1 MKHSPLE
8 SVSFGPFQLYPAA
21 RAIEKNGAAMA
32 LGSRALDILIVLVE
46 RAGEIVSHKELI
58 SRAWRGLQ
66 VEPGNLRV
74 HMTALRKAL
83 GDGQASA
90 RYIEN
95 VTGQG
100 YCFVAPIKRTNA
112 SDAEQT
118 ASLSPSI
125 ASRTLTAPMRSLPP
139 ALARM
144 IGRDDSVRTIAADL
158 RADRF
163 VTITGPGGMGKTTVA
178 VSVAHAMLEEFA
190 GNVCFVDL
198 GAITDPKL
206 LIATVASTLG
216 LTIQSVEAVVSLMAF
231 LQRTRMLL
239 VLDNCEHVINAVA
252 ELAETVFSQAPEV
265 HILATSRE
273 ALRVE
278 GEHAHLLRP
287 LGAPPPDTHPNAK
300 TALTFPAVN
309 LFVERAVMSDR
320 HFALTDANAQLVSDI
335 CARLDGIALALEFV
349 AGRIGTYGL
358 EGTADLLK
366 RRLGLHWQG
375 RRTALPRH
383 QTLHSLLEWSYGLLP
398 ESEQHVL
405 RRLAIFVGPFT
416 LEAAQA
422 VASDTVGDAAQ
433 LTEAVDQ
440 LIAKSLVS
448 TVRTPEGR
456 ANFRL
461 LETTRLYGMRKL
473 EESGERDAT
482 AERHARHFV
491 QLLKS
496 SSTERGTTTH
506 LGNLRAALEWCFHD
520 RSTPE
525 TLRDSEVSIDLAT
538 VCAPVFMDLSLW
550 DECRKWSELA
560 LVRLDDSMRGD
571 QRELILQEALAISSL
586 LINEDD
592 ARTAICRGLEIAQ
605 RIGETAIRLRLLGAL
620 HVYRLRMTDFEGALA
635 VAEEMDGVAK
645 SAGDVSYRVIADWML
660 GSAHFVLGHPETS
673 RQLFESGFLH
683 GGPDAGR
690 GEQVGGL
697 YYRTRALYGLARV
710 QWLCGY
716 PDRALRTARQAI
728 VEAAATGSPFN
739 ISYSLVYCCYIFLWC
754 GDLDA
759 AQEMIDKVM
768 ALPHWQ
774 GRLVWFHA
782 EALALKGEL
791 LIRRG
796 NVEDGIELLIGVLT
810 DMRASRQKNLMQTV
824 TACCL
829 AEGLTAAGRT
839 AEALAVIDDA
849 ITHSPGGT
857 ETWDGPELLR
867 VRAAILLSMPGTN
880 AEQAEASVLHALAC
894 ARGQG
899 ARGWELRTTVTLAQ
913 LRVSQGR
920 AAEARALLSA
930 IYEPFTEGFA
940 TRDLTIAVEM
950 LRDLDRDLGGSSGSV
965 ARSHP
970 FRRH

>member
-1 MKHSPLE
+1 MQRSSLE
-8 SVSFGPFQLYPAA
+8 SASFGPFQLYPAA
-21 RAIEKNGAAMA
+21 RAIEKNGAPIA

-58 SRAWRGLQ
+58 ARVWRGLL
-66 VEPGNLRV
+66 VEPANLRV

-83 GDGQASA
+83 GDGQVGV

-100 YCFVAPIKRTNA
+100 YCFVAPIRRTNA
-112 SDAEQT
+112 PDAQQA
-118 ASLSPSI
+118 ASLSPSPS
-125 ASRTLTAPMRSLPP
+125 SRTPTAPMHALPP

-144 IGRDDSVRTIAADL
+144 IGRDDTVRTIAADL
-158 RADRF
+158 RTDRF
-163 VTITGPGGMGKTTVA
+163 VTIIGPGGMGKTTVA

-190 GNVCFVDL
+190 NNVCFVDL
-198 GAITDPKL
+198 GAITDPTL
-206 LIATVASTLG
+206 LTATVASTLG

-239 VLDNCEHVINAVA
+239 VLDNCEHIIDAVA
-252 ELAETVFSQAPEV
+252 ALAETVFSQAPEV

-287 LGAPPPDTHPNAK
+287 LGAPPPDTRPDAQ

-309 LFVERAVMSDR
+309 LFVDRVVMSDR
-320 HFALTDANAQLVSDI
+320 HFALTDTNAQLVSEI
-335 CARLDGIALALEFV
+335 CARLDGIALALELV

-398 ESEQHVL
+398 ETEQHVL

-433 LTEAVDQ
+433 LTDAVDQ

-456 ANFRL
+456 TNFRL

-473 EESGERDAT
+473 EESGEEDAT
-482 AERHARHFV
+482 AERHARYFV
-491 QLLKS
+491 QLS
-496 SSTERGTTTH
+496 RASSTKNGTTTRYEY

-520 RSTPE
+520 RITTE
-525 TLRDSEVSIDLAT
+525 TLRASAVGIDLAA
-538 VCAPVFMDLSLW
+538 VCAPVFVDLSLW

-560 LVRLDDSMRGD
+560 LARLDDSMRGD
-571 QRELILQEALAISSL
+571 QLELVLQQALAISSL
-586 LINEDD
+586 LINADD

-605 RIGETAIRLRLLGAL
+605 RIGATAIRLRLLGAL

-635 VAEEMDGVAK
+635 VAEEMGAVAK
-645 SAGDVSYRVIADWML
+645 SAGDVSSKVIADWML
-660 GSAHFVLGHPETS
+660 GSSHFVLGHPETS
-673 RQLFESGFLH
+673 KQLFESGFSH

-690 GEQVGGL
+690 GQQVGGL
-697 YYRTRALYGLARV
+697 HYRTRALYGLARV

-768 ALPHWQ
+768 AQPHWQ

-796 NVEDGIELLIGVLT
+796 NVDDGIELLTRVLT

-839 AEALAVIDDA
+839 EEALAVIDDA

-857 ETWDGPELLR
+857 KTWDGPELLR
-867 VRAAILLSMPGTN
+867 VRAAILLSLPGAN

-894 ARGQG
+894 AGRQG

-913 LRVSQGR
+913 LRATQGR

-930 IYEPFTEGFA
+930 AYESFTEGFA
-940 TRDLTIAVEM
+940 TRDLTIAAEM
-950 LRDLDRDLGGSSGSV
+950 LRDLDLTN
-965 ARSHP
+965 AHAQIQ
-970 FRRH
+970 